1 VTSPSPLSARAFL
14 DLLAARGHGP
24 VVGVPCSFLAPVI
37 RLLEDGDAVDYV
49 GAANEGEAVALAVG
63 ARVAGRRPVVVM
75 QNSGLGNAVNPL
87 TSLAATLAVP
97 VLLLITWRGEPGYPD
112 EPQHRLMGEITPTL
126 LDAMGIDHEILPS
139 DPGALDRRLAAADEH
154 MARTGRSFAFLVRK
168 GTFGKA
174 VPRPASGTENA
185 ALRGEVIEAIVR
197 EADDETVIVAT
208 TGYTAREL
216 AASWDRPANLYV
228 VGSMGCA
235 SSVALGLAASAPERR
250 VVVLDGDGAALMRL
264 EALTTIGRLSPPGLV
279 HVVLDNGAYES
290 TGGQRTSSGG
300 VDLVG
305 IARACGYAEAGA
317 LTDPEAVARAVRDAR
332 STTFVHVP
340 VAQGTDP
347 DLPRPLIGPD
357 AVARR
362 LAGAL
367 TGVLSA

>member
-1 VTSPSPLSARAFL
+1 MTSPAPLSATGFL
-14 DLLAARGHGP
+14 DVLAAHGHGP

-37 RLLEDGDAVDYV
+37 RLLEDGSDIDYI

-97 VLLLITWRGEPGYPD
+97 VLLLVTWRGEPGRPD

-126 LDAMGIDHEILPS
+126 LDAMDIDHEILPA
-139 DPGALDRRLAAADEH
+139 DLEALDRRLAAAEES

-168 GTFGKA
+168 GTFEKA
-174 VPRPASGTENA
+174 VPRPARDAENA
-185 ALRGEVIEAIVR
+185 PLRADVIEAIVR
-197 EADDETVIVAT
+197 EIDDDTVIVAT

-216 AASWDRPANLYV
+216 AASWDRPTNLYV

-235 SSVALGLAASAPERR
+235 SSVALGIATAAPDRR

-264 EALTTIGRLSPPGLV
+264 EALTTISRLAPPRLV

-290 TGGQRTSSGG
+290 TGGQRTSSGAL
-300 VDLVG
+300 DLVG
-305 IARACGYAEAGA
+305 VARACGYAEAST
-317 LTDPEAVARAVRDAR
+317 LTDPASVARAVRDAR
-332 STTFVHVP
+332 GTTFVRVP

-347 DLPRPLIGPD
+347 DLPRPLLGPD
-357 AVARR
+357 SVARR
-362 LAGAL
+362 LAGSL

>member
-1 VTSPSPLSARAFL
+1 VTTPAPLPARAFL
-14 DLLAARGHGP
+14 DLLALHGHGP
-24 VVGVPCSFLAPVI
+24 VVGVPCSYLAPVI
-37 RLLEDGDAVDYV
+37 RLLEDGTDVEYV
-49 GAANEGEAVALAVG
+49 GAANEGEAVAIAVG
-63 ARVAGRRPVVVM
+63 ARIAGRRPVVVL

-97 VLLLITWRGEPGYPD
+97 VLLLVTWRGEPGYPD
-112 EPQHRLMGEITPTL
+112 EPQHTLMGEITPAL
-126 LDAMGIDHEILPS
+126 LDAMGVDHEVLPS
-139 DPGALDRRLAAADEH
+139 DLATLDRRLAAAEAH

-168 GTFGKA
+168 GTFDRA
-174 VPRPASGTENA
+174 VPRPADGTGRA
-185 ALRGEVIEAIVR
+185 ALRAEVIEAIVR
-197 EADDETVIVAT
+197 EVGDDAVVVAT

-235 SSVALGLAASAPERR
+235 SSVALGLSTAAPNRR

-264 EALTTIGRLSPPGLV
+264 EALTTIGRLAPAGLV

-300 VDLVG
+300 LDLVG
-305 IARACGYAEAGA
+305 IARACGYAHARTVA
-317 LTDPEAVARAVRDAR
+317 DPGDVARAVHDAR
-332 STTFVHVP
+332 ATTFLHVP

-347 DLPRPLIGPD
+347 DLPRPRLGPD

-367 TGVLSA
+367 SS